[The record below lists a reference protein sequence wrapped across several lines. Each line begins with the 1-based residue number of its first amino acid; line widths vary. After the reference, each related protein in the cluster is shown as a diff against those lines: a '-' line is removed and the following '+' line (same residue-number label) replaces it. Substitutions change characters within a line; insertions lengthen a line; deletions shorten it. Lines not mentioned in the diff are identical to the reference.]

1 MTNHGDFN
9 KGIYCR
15 KDQQGRNKTG
25 RTERESGELLG
36 EFVERNIVAG
46 AIETET
52 NTKNRIKKKGVDK
65 LGWFIS
71 PDINCTIPYT

>member
-1 MTNHGDFN
+1 M
-9 KGIYCR
+9 
-15 KDQQGRNKTG
+15 
-25 RTERESGELLG
+25 G